1 MTSVLTAALT
11 AVVTPIA
18 RFSAAALIG
27 LCFPA
32 VAEAASC
39 SDTGGG
45 YEAWKS
51 EMAAEAKAEGV
62 GKRGIAA
69 LMATSYS
76 KVTIGA
82 DRNQKSFKYALDK
95 FLELRGA
102 ETIIAQGRSRKAKN
116 PEFYAAIEA
125 QYGVPAGV
133 LIAIHGME
141 TAFGG
146 FMGDTNVVSAIATLT
161 YDCRRSDFFRPH
173 LIGALL
179 LVDQGSISGETLG
192 AKHGELGH
200 TQFLPGNA
208 YTYGV
213 DGNGDGVIDL
223 YDLAD
228 AMATTAN
235 YLRQK
240 GWKPGKGYQE
250 GEPNFE
256 VIKEWNA
263 AKVYEQAI
271 AIMGARIDG

>member
-1 MTSVLTAALT
+1 MTRIPRFFA
-11 AVVTPIA
+11 TP
-18 RFSAAALIG
+18 AALI
-27 LCFPA
+27 L
-32 VAEAASC
+32 VLSHSVDAASC

-69 LMATSYS
+69 LMATAYS

-82 DRNQKSFKYALDK
+82 DRNQKSFKYTLEK
-95 FLELRGA
+95 FLEVRGA
-102 ETIIAQGRSRKAKN
+102 ETIISQGRSRKAKSA
-116 PEFYAAIEA
+116 EFYASLEA

-146 FMGDTNVVSAIATLT
+146 FMGDTHVVSAIATLT

-173 LIGALL
+173 LLGALM
-179 LVDQGSISGETLG
+179 LVDQGTITSDTLG

-208 YTYGV
+208 YEYGV

-223 YDLAD
+223 YDLTD

-235 YLRQK
+235 YLREK

-250 GEPNFE
+250 GEPNFA

-263 AKVYEQAI
+263 AKVYQQAI
-271 AIMGARIDG
+271 ALMGARIDG